1 MLKRLQ
7 AYTLITMINIKKL
20 SKSYGDDKVVDN
32 LNLEIK
38 KGTIF
43 GFLGPN
49 GAGKTTTIKMLVGLS
64 RPTSGEIKI
73 ENKNIEKSQEII
85 GFMPEDP
92 YFYDH
97 LTALE
102 FMQYMRSLFN
112 PARHSEL
119 VSESRNEKIPKRVRD
134 DNKKRQE
141 DNINSLLALVGLKK
155 AKKQKIGQFSKGMKQ
170 RLGLAQ
176 AIINDP
182 EYLFLDEPLDGL
194 DPIGRREFKEILL
207 NLKKL
212 GKTIFFNSHILSDV
226 EEICDQIGIIDK
238 GKLIY
243 SGPVK
248 KFRGN
253 KSLEDAFVDRLT
265 NQPT

>member
-1 MLKRLQ
+1 
-7 AYTLITMINIKKL
+7 MIKVKNLTKI
-20 SKSYGDDKVVDN
+20 YGRTKIVND

-38 KGTIF
+38 KGSMF

-49 GAGKTTTIKMLVGLS
+49 GAGKTTAIKILIGLNK
-64 RPTSGEIKI
+64 PDKGEVTI
-73 ENKNIEKSQEII
+73 ENKSMDRSRNRENI

-97 LTALE
+97 LTAGE
-102 FMQYMRSLFN
+102 FLDFMKNLFQ
-112 PARHSEL
+112 
-119 VSESRNEKIPKRVRD
+119 
-134 DNKKRQE
+134 NKKE
-141 DNINSLLALVGLKK
+141 NPDTILALVGLKK
-155 AKKQKIGQFSKGMKQ
+155 DKNKKIEHFSKGMKQ

-176 AIINDP
+176 AMINDP

-212 GKTIFFNSHILSDV
+212 GKTVFFNSHILSDV

-243 SGPVK
+243 SGSVK
-248 KFRGN
+248 GFRKN
-253 KSLEDAFVDRLT
+253 KSLEDAFVDKLST
-265 NQPT
+265 AN

>member
-1 MLKRLQ
+1 MLK
-7 AYTLITMINIKKL
+7 TMIQIKNL
-20 SKSYGDDKVVDN
+20 SKSYGKEKIVEN

-64 RPTSGEIKI
+64 MPSGGEIKI
-73 ENKNIEKSQEII
+73 KDKDIEKCREII

-97 LTALE
+97 LTANE
-102 FMQYMRSLFN
+102 FLQYMGSLFKLD
-112 PARHSEL
+112 RHPEL
-119 VSESRNEKIPKRVRD
+119 VSGSQSKRMPKQVRHDKINE
-134 DNKKRQE
+134 
-141 DNINSLLALVGLKK
+141 LLALVGLKK
-155 AKKQKIGQFSKGMKQ
+155 AKNQKIEYFSKGMKQ

-194 DPIGRREFKEILL
+194 DPIGRKEFKEILL
-207 NLKKL
+207 SQKKL

-226 EEICDQIGIIDK
+226 EEICDQIGIIDN

-253 KSLEDAFVDRLT
+253 KSLEDAFVDKVGKN
-265 NQPT
+265 NQ

>member
-1 MLKRLQ
+1 MIK
-7 AYTLITMINIKKL
+7 ITNL
-20 SKSYGDDKVVDN
+20 SKSYGKTKIVDD

-38 KGTIF
+38 KGSIF

-49 GAGKTTTIKMLVGLS
+49 GAGKTTTIKMIVGLS
-64 RPTSGEIKI
+64 KPKEGTIEID
-73 ENKNIEKSQEII
+73 EKPIQQKREII

-102 FMQYMRSLFN
+102 FLNFMKNLF
-112 PARHSEL
+112 PITDGDSK
-119 VSESRNEKIPKRVRD
+119 KIL
-134 DNKKRQE
+134 E
-141 DNINSLLALVGLKK
+141 LVGLEK
-155 AKKQKIGQFSKGMKQ
+155 AANQKVENFSKGMKQ

-182 EYLFLDEPLDGL
+182 DYLFLDEPLDGL

-207 NLKKL
+207 KLKKR

-238 GKLIY
+238 GTLVY
-243 SGPVK
+243 SGNVK
-248 KFRGN
+248 GFCKN
-253 KSLEDAFVDRLT
+253 KTLEDAFVDKLISK
-265 NQPT
+265 

>member
-1 MLKRLQ
+1 MHNDKS
-7 AYTLITMINIKKL
+7 MIKISKL
-20 SKSYGDDKVVDN
+20 SKSYYREKIVDD

-49 GAGKTTTIKMLVGLS
+49 GAGKTTTIKMLVGIS
-64 RPTSGEIKI
+64 QPSGGEIEI
-73 ENKNIEKSQEII
+73 ADKNIQNCHEII

-102 FMQYMRSLFN
+102 FMQYMRSLFTKQ
-112 PARHSEL
+112 SE
-119 VSESRNEKIPKRVRD
+119 
-134 DNKKRQE
+134 
-141 DNINSLLALVGLKK
+141 NIDTLLALVGLKK
-155 AKKQKIGQFSKGMKQ
+155 AKNQKIGQFSKGMKQ

-226 EEICDQIGIIDK
+226 EEICDQIGVINK

-243 SGPVK
+243 SGSVQ
-248 KFRGN
+248 KFRGK
-253 KSLEDAFVDRLT
+253 KSLEDAFVDKLT
-265 NQPT
+265 S

>member
-1 MLKRLQ
+1 
-7 AYTLITMINIKKL
+7 MIKVSKL
-20 SKSYGDDKVVDN
+20 SKFYGKTKIVN
-32 LNLEIK
+32 ELNLEVK
-38 KGTIF
+38 KGAMF

-49 GAGKTTTIKMLVGLS
+49 GAGKTTTIKILVGLNK
-64 RPTSGEIKI
+64 PTGGEIEI
-73 ENKNIEKSQEII
+73 GGENINEISKKNI

-102 FMQYMRSLFN
+102 FLKFMKNLF
-112 PARHSEL
+112 PQEGKDP
-119 VSESRNEKIPKRVRD
+119 KIIL
-134 DNKKRQE
+134 E
-141 DNINSLLALVGLKK
+141 MVGLKK
-155 AKKQKIGQFSKGMKQ
+155 AINVKIDHFSKGMKQ

-182 EYLFLDEPLDGL
+182 DYLFLDEPLDGL
-194 DPIGRREFKEILL
+194 DPIGRREFKQILL
-207 NLKKL
+207 NLKKQ

-226 EEICDQIGIIDK
+226 EEICDEIGIINK

-248 KFRGN
+248 KFAGT
-253 KSLEDAFVDRLT
+253 KTLEDAFVEKILNDK
-265 NQPT
+265 

>member
-1 MLKRLQ
+1 MIK
-7 AYTLITMINIKKL
+7 ITNL
-20 SKSYGDDKVVDN
+20 TKSYSKTKIVDD
-32 LNLEIK
+32 LSLEIK
-38 KGTIF
+38 KGSIF

-64 RPTSGEIKI
+64 KPDGGEIKI
-73 ENKNIEKSQEII
+73 EDKNISKSREII

-102 FMQYMRSLFN
+102 FLQYMGSLFDL
-112 PARHSEL
+112 PRHPELPHSHPEQSEGSRPRAGGFARFFA
-119 VSESRNEKIPKRVRD
+119 NAQNDKIGIL
-134 DNKKRQE
+134 NK
-141 DNINSLLALVGLKK
+141 INQLLGLVGLGK
-155 AKKQKIGQFSKGMKQ
+155 AKNQPIEYFSKGMKQ

-182 EYLFLDEPLDGL
+182 DYIFLDEPLDGL

-207 NLKKL
+207 ELKKR

-226 EEICDQIGIIDK
+226 EEICDQIGIINK

-243 SGPVK
+243 SGDVK
-248 KFRGN
+248 GFCKN
-253 KSLEDAFVDRLT
+253 KSLEDAFVDKILT
-265 NQPT
+265 IK